1 MNARAQV
8 NSQNGMKLF
17 LQTEPGTIVSLF
29 RREGC
34 AVGACGDV
42 VGFRY
47 QGTAERMNF
56 QMNFNVNFHMNL
68 HTTWATN
75 LIGRQAVE

>member
-29 RREGC
+29 RRDGC

-42 VGFRY
+42 MGFRY
-47 QGTAERMNF
+47 QGTAERIPDEL
-56 QMNFNVNFHMNL
+56 QRELPHEL
-68 HTTWATN
+68 AHDLGDDELDREA
-75 LIGRQAVE
+75 GR